1 MTSGPGSLPIA
12 LASSSAVTG
21 GDVATTWT
29 GSNGEVLA
37 RAAGASGS
45 SVVVVPRRLKTSQR
59 QKLVDRGQAVVY
71 AAVAIPR
78 CSKRSSI
85 PERSFS

>member
-1 MTSGPGSLPIA
+1 MAQGQGPA
-12 LASSSAVTG
+12 RTRAVTKSWG
-21 GDVATTWT
+21 RRRPV
-29 GSNGEVLA
+29 NKC
-37 RAAGASGS
+37 AAISLMLD
-45 SVVVVPRRLKTSQR
+45 RRLKTSQR